1 MPTSYV
7 LFELQCRTAHL
18 ARLLREGVVL
28 RERAPSNR
36 LQCTQAQNSVRKSGH
51 PSQKKALAQ
60 ASAFFNEICP
70 SGK

>member
-18 ARLLREGVVL
+18 ARLSRERVVL
-28 RERAPSNR
+28 REHPPSNR

-51 PSQKKALAQ
+51 KNALLHE
-60 ASAFFNEICP
+60 SAHNRLKFDH
-70 SGK
+70 S